1 MNLAGRNHQIGGRRN
16 TTVSDITTRVVDAV
30 GEAAGSDGWCSREQV
45 VALMTQRGVDRMEIQ
60 RALGRA
66 TDEGRLA
73 QDGDRYRRV

>member
-1 MNLAGRNHQIGGRRN
+1 
-16 TTVSDITTRVVDAV
+16 VSDITSRVIEAV
-30 GEAAGSDGWCSREQV
+30 GEAANGDGWCSREQV

-66 TDEGRLA
+66 TDEERLA